1 MNEILKTSARPSS
14 QTGAMN
20 TLRRRFAAA
29 AALAACFGCGSAT
42 PSASPSTAT
51 TPTAAVAVR
60 SLATN
65 DVSVLFPLGRGDLWA
80 ASMPARAGQ
89 PLLPKSAVDLAGRP
103 VIRELQGPDATYA
116 GLRVVSLRFDPCFS
130 GNPCYPQIRLV
141 LQGLSAN
148 GASAFDGAFHAL
160 YNLTPDEFAAVT
172 AKLKVL
178 AALSPENDGVT
189 RLEVSPSLLAQGMTG
204 AYASGLRDLVVQYIG
219 APNLAKLTFMTRA
232 AGGGDRWDFGGFNL
246 KDFQPGGAFPIAG
259 LDGSTLLQ
267 TVREG
272 GGGGG
277 RGGGPGGAQ
286 AYAYNVTPDPLRGEL
301 ALVLN
306 SATAQNTAPADR
318 QRAMDALTRVEN
330 PALESPDTVD
340 CAACHLANRVR
351 GHLQT
356 TFSLSS
362 SLSYSGSA
370 EAARLIGGAE
380 RDNENLRAFG
390 YFNDQ
395 PAISQR
401 AANET
406 IKVLASMR

>member
-1 MNEILKTSARPSS
+1 MS
-14 QTGAMN
+14 
-20 TLRRRFAAA
+20 RFAVSS
-29 AALAACFGCGSAT
+29 ALAACFGCGSAAQT
-42 PSASPSTAT
+42 GSGVAAT
-51 TPTAAVAVR
+51 SPTAGAPAIR
-60 SLATN
+60 SLSTN
-65 DVSVLFPLGRGDLWA
+65 DVSVLFPLGRGELWA
-80 ASMPARAGQ
+80 ASMTARAGQ
-89 PLLPKSAVDLAGRP
+89 ALLPKSAVDLAGRP

-116 GLRVVSLRFDPCFS
+116 GLRVVSLRFDPCFP

-141 LQGLSAN
+141 LQGLTAN

-160 YNLTPDEFAAVT
+160 YNLTAEEFAALS
-172 AKLKVL
+172 AKLKAV
-178 AALSPENDGVT
+178 AALAPENDGVT
-189 RLEVSPSLLAQGMTG
+189 RLEVSPSLLAQGMSG
-204 AYASGLRDLVVQYIG
+204 AYAGALRDLITQYIG

-232 AGGGDRWDFGGFNL
+232 QVGGDRWDFGGFNL

-259 LDGSTLLQ
+259 LDGGTQIQ
-267 TVREG
+267 TAREG
-272 GGGGG
+272 GGG
-277 RGGGPGGAQ
+277 RGPGGPGGAP

-306 SATAQNTAPADR
+306 SATAQNIAAADR

-340 CAACHLANRVR
+340 CSACHLANRVR
-351 GHLQT
+351 GHLQA
-356 TFSLSS
+356 TFGLTS
-362 SLSYSGSA
+362 SLSYSGTA
-370 EAARLIGGAE
+370 EVTRLIGGAE

-406 IKVLASMR
+406 IKVLAAMR

>member
-1 MNEILKTSARPSS
+1 
-14 QTGAMN
+14 
-20 TLRRRFAAA
+20 
-29 AALAACFGCGSAT
+29 
-42 PSASPSTAT
+42 
-51 TPTAAVAVR
+51 
-60 SLATN
+60 
-65 DVSVLFPLGRGDLWA
+65 
-80 ASMPARAGQ
+80 MPARGGQ
-89 PLLPKSAVDLAGRP
+89 PLVPRSAVDLAGRP

-116 GLRVVSLRFDPCFS
+116 SLRVVSLRFDPCFS

-160 YNLTPDEFAAVT
+160 YNLTPDEFAALT
-172 AKLKVL
+172 AKLKAVVAL
-178 AALSPENDGVT
+178 APENEGVT

-204 AYASGLRDLVVQYIG
+204 AYASGLRDLVTQYIG
-219 APNLAKLTFMTRA
+219 ASNLAKLTFMTRA

-246 KDFQPGGAFPIAG
+246 KDFQPGGAFPVAG
-259 LDGSTLLQ
+259 LDGAVLIQ
-267 TVREG
+267 TVRE
-272 GGGGG
+272 GGG
-277 RGGGPGGAQ
+277 RGGGPGGGPGGAP

-306 SATAQNTAPADR
+306 SAIAQNTVPADR

-330 PALESPDTVD
+330 PELESPDTVD

-362 SLSYSGSA
+362 SLSYAGTT
-370 EAARLIGGAE
+370 EATRLIGGAE

-390 YFNDQ
+390 YFDAN

-401 AANET
+401 VANET
-406 IKVLASMR
+406 IKVLQAMR

>member
-1 MNEILKTSARPSS
+1 MTTPMSRL
-14 QTGAMN
+14 
-20 TLRRRFAAA
+20 FAAA
-29 AALAACFGCGSAT
+29 GFAASLACGAGAPAVAPAAT
-42 PSASPSTAT
+42 APSA
-51 TPTAAVAVR
+51 AAPALR
-60 SLATN
+60 SLSTN
-65 DVSVLFPLGRGDLWA
+65 DVSVLFPLGRGDLWP
-80 ASMPARAGQ
+80 ASMPARGGQ
-89 PLLPKSAVDLAGRP
+89 PLLPRSAVDLPGRP

-148 GASAFDGAFHAL
+148 GAGAFDGAFHAL
-160 YNLTPDEFAAVT
+160 YNLTADEFAGLTVR
-172 AKLKVL
+172 LK
-178 AALSPENDGVT
+178 ALGASAPENEGVT

-204 AYASGLRDLVVQYIG
+204 AYAAGLRDLVTQYIG

-259 LDGSTLLQ
+259 LDGGPLQQ

-272 GGGGG
+272 GGGGPG
-277 RGGGPGGAQ
+277 RGPGGAQ
-286 AYAYNVTPDPLRGEL
+286 AYAYAVTPDVLHGEV
-301 ALVLN
+301 ALVLSSGAAAN
-306 SATAQNTAPADR
+306 AAPADR

-330 PALESPDTVD
+330 PSLESPDTVD

-351 GHLQT
+351 GHLQA

-362 SLSYSGSA
+362 SLSYSGTA
-370 EAARLIGGAE
+370 EATRLIGGAE

-401 AANET
+401 TANET
-406 IKVLASMR
+406 IKVLMAMR

>member
-1 MNEILKTSARPSS
+1 MS
-14 QTGAMN
+14 
-20 TLRRRFAAA
+20 TLIRRLAAA
-29 AALAACFGCGSAT
+29 SALAACFGCGSGAPTGSAAAAT
-42 PSASPSTAT
+42 S
-51 TPTAAVAVR
+51 PTAVSPAAR
-60 SLATN
+60 SLAAN
-65 DVSVLFPLGRGDLWA
+65 DVSILFPLGRGDLWT

-89 PLLPKSAVDLAGRP
+89 ALLPRSAFDLVGRP

-141 LQGLSAN
+141 LQGFSAN
-148 GASAFDGAFHAL
+148 RATAFDGAFHAL
-160 YNLTPDEFAAVT
+160 YNLTADEFAAMVVRV
-172 AKLKVL
+172 KLL
-178 AALSPENDGVT
+178 AALAPENGGVT

-204 AYASGLRDLVVQYIG
+204 AYASGLRDLVTEYIG
-219 APNLAKLTFMTRA
+219 ATNLAKLTFMTRA

-259 LDGSTLLQ
+259 LDDGSLLQ

-277 RGGGPGGAQ
+277 RGPGGPGGAQ
-286 AYAYNVTPDPLRGEL
+286 AYAYTVTPDVLRGEL

-362 SLSYSGSA
+362 SLSYAGTT
-370 EAARLIGGAE
+370 EATRLIGGAD

-406 IKVLASMR
+406 IKVLTALR